1 MAQQQHSSELKITLD
16 DDQALQALRALSETF
31 ARMQKTAQEAM
42 RATGDAADRATPST
56 SATVPRRAKE
66 TPEERE
72 ARRQADR
79 EQRQKDKE
87 ARDQTRREERQRER
101 ETRNE
106 ERAQRL
112 REQEE
117 RRRVEREAR
126 QEEMDAR
133 RQAAT
138 ERQQQR
144 EATKQEERAQRL
156 REQEAER
163 RVAVVEAQKAQA
175 SQQALQASQAAVQAV
190 VAGNG
195 AGLLSAGAQ
204 GLGAGLT
211 RLGAGREGRVGSTLR
226 GLGAGLPVVGG
237 LVGAAL
243 EARMARVGDVMG
255 LERPQTELAIG
266 GGYTRPELF
275 GARATGAGL
284 GFNDAQTVGLLQQFS
299 RATQT
304 RESLSAASVRD
315 VLQSE
320 LSGVSAGALGGFA
333 GGGALGGG
341 ARGGVAQELQ
351 TALRLSATGR
361 AMGLSGAGVE
371 RLLAAVAQNTSR
383 MAEQGLSLDTE
394 SFSSFVS
401 AVSASARQLGARQVE
416 GVGAVR
422 AAGRVTGMA
431 QGALGQ
437 VRGQF
442 AGLGQ
447 ASLLA
452 AASRGARS
460 PMELLANLEALSA
473 DPARALD
480 AMRSSGM
487 NGEALS
493 LALAGGGAS
502 TAEARA
508 LLGAGTGS
516 LAQGG
521 LTQAEQRQAAK
532 GMQFSTITA
541 TKDHQLT
548 RMVESDPA
556 SVAALVKLNGTLEM
570 LSLNMTK
577 SDGAVIKAVEGVGA
591 VMDQLL
597 PAVDKLTKAA
607 NGLISFFGGR
617 A

>member
-1 MAQQQHSSELKITLD
+1 MAQQQHSSELHITLD
-16 DDQALQALRALSETF
+16 DDQALAAIRTLSETF
-31 ARMQKTAQEAM
+31 ARMQRTAQQAIQ
-42 RATGDAADRATPST
+42 ATGGAARQAQQAQGGQAPSPQ
-56 SATVPRRAKE
+56 AARDEQAI
-66 TPEERE
+66 ERE
-72 ARRQADR
+72 RR
-79 EQRQKDKE
+79 EQVAK
-87 ARDQTRREERQRER
+87 
-101 ETRNE
+101 
-106 ERAQRL
+106 
-112 REQEE
+112 
-117 RRRVEREAR
+117 
-126 QEEMDAR
+126 
-133 RQAAT
+133 
-138 ERQQQR
+138 QQR
-144 EATKQEERAQRL
+144 EQAMQQAQR
-156 REQEAER
+156 A
-163 RVAVVEAQKAQA
+163 A
-175 SQQALQASQAAVQAV
+175 QQAAQSVVTGSGVGMLQAT
-190 VAGNG
+190 
-195 AGLLSAGAQ
+195 AQ

-211 RLGAGREGRVGSTLR
+211 RLGAGREGRVGSALR

-304 RESLSAASVRD
+304 RESLSAASVRA

-401 AVSASARQLGARQVE
+401 AVSASARQQGARQVE